1 MLCKAMAA
9 VDFPAPPEP
18 MIITFF
24 INIPQIDLVSDYDMI
39 SIITIHYLIIILIFF
54 MKETSLL
61 VQKYNPDWKNMFQEI
76 REIIEDKL
84 KDLLITIEHVGS
96 TAVPGLA
103 AKPIIDIDI
112 IYKNE
117 TPLSE
122 IVSSLNELGYQHNGD
137 QGIPGRTMEV
147 RIPENSTHP
156 ILDTIKHHLYV
167 CSEDND
173 ELNRHIV
180 FRDFLLANDWFV

>member
-1 MLCKAMAA
+1 
-9 VDFPAPPEP
+9 
-18 MIITFF
+18 
-24 INIPQIDLVSDYDMI
+24 
-39 SIITIHYLIIILIFF
+39 

-137 QGIPGRTMEV
+137 QGIPGREAFK

-180 FRDFLLANDWFV
+180 FRDFLLANDWARDEYQTLKLKLAEEINHDHKTYALLKETRATTFIEDIIRRTEVEK